1 MAGNNTA
8 LYVLGGAAVAG
19 VGWYEFQGKTIGGV
33 RIPSF
38 PFMGVTGAPSAP
50 APSPT
55 KNLNTKALKPLK
67 TPTQIAAAYGI
78 TLTQLQ
84 ALNPKVAAVSSK
96 PKTGISTILVVPN
109 TAYPGGVAAALKAA
123 GVSAS

>member
-8 LYVLGGAAVAG
+8 LYVVGGAAAVG
-19 VGWYEFQGKTIGGV
+19 VGWYEFQGKTIAGV
-33 RIPSF
+33 TIPAF
-38 PFMGVTGAPSAP
+38 PFMGVTGAP

-55 KNLNTKALKPLK
+55 KNLNTKAYKPLK

-84 ALNPKVAAVSSK
+84 ALNPKVPAITAK